1 MHGKLILG
9 ILSALI
15 LLPACARRP
24 VATDTSQ
31 AADIPK
37 EIAIQKLKEL
47 LGGVEYVYC
56 TEPKDSLK
64 PSEIRSMA
72 VSPVSLE
79 VARSKGTSL
88 IMAYR
93 EIRLVQAAS
102 AGNKQEG
109 ACRVFTTRTRS
120 KDQDKPH
127 FEFLFKTVAEAQ
139 QMTELLTALRKQ
151 D

>member
-9 ILSALI
+9 ILAALV

-47 LGGVEYVYC
+47 LVAVESVYC
-56 TEPKDSLK
+56 AEPKDTLK
-64 PSEIRSMA
+64 PSEIRSMP

-79 VARSKGTSL
+79 VARAKGTSL
-88 IMAYR
+88 ILAYR

-102 AGNKQEG
+102 LGNKGEG

-139 QMTELLTALRKQ
+139 QMTELLTALRKP